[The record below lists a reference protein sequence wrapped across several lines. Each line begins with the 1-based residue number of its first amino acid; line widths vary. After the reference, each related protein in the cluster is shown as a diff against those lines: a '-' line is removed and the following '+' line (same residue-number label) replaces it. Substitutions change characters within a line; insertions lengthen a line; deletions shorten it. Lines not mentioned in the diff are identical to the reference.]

1 MYKISVIIPVYNAE
15 STLKKAIESVISQN
29 WEGNF
34 LEDVEIILVDDNSSD
49 SSLDIIK
56 EYANKYDNISYF
68 TFKDNSGF
76 GGRGRNKGIELSTG
90 EFIILMDNDD
100 IYLENAFI
108 TLYNTIIKEKADLVG
123 ANYKTDTFKNK
134 RLYCPKGYNQNRT
147 LKPTKNQHIFN
158 VITTNCSFAPWAKIY
173 RKSFLK
179 ENNIKFLEDTQF
191 DDAEFFIKC
200 MLYAN
205 KFTIIPNDYVYMY
218 YAYEN
223 SQVRVHDKIHFDAR
237 LNTMKEIDALIKN
250 HGLESDAFITHCLI
264 DLFLMVANLN
274 ESKKEKIEVFMD
286 LYDFEKN
293 FDKIV
298 IHKIELNILNNAI
311 LNKQFKKA
319 IFICK
324 IYSFLYNNNF
334 IRRIYRLWNNKTK
347 KISGI

>member
-29 WEGNF
+29 WKDDF
-34 LEDVEIILVDDNSSD
+34 FEDVEIILVNDNSSD
-49 SSLDIIK
+49 SGLNIIK
-56 EYANKYDNISYF
+56 EYASKYNNISYF

-108 TLYNTIIKEKADLVG
+108 TLYDIIIKENSDLVG
-123 ANYKTDTFKNK
+123 ANYKTDTFKK
-134 RLYCPKGYNQNRT
+134 DRLYCPKGYNKNRT
-147 LKPTKNQHIFN
+147 LNPTKNQQIFDI
-158 VITTNCSFAPWAKIY
+158 ITTTCSFAPWAKIY
-173 RKSFLK
+173 RKSFLE

-200 MLYAN
+200 LLYAN

-218 YAYEN
+218 YTYES
-223 SQVRVHDKIHFDAR
+223 SQVRLHDKIHFDAR
-237 LNTMKEIDALIKN
+237 LNTMKQINNLIKN
-250 HGLESDAFITHCLI
+250 HGLNGDAFIMHCLM

-274 ESKKEKIEVFMD
+274 GSKKEKIEVFEE

-293 FDKIV
+293 FDKI
-298 IHKIELNILNNAI
+298 IIPKTELNILNNAI
-311 LNKQFKKA
+311 LNKQFNKA
-319 IFICK
+319 IFLCK
-324 IYSFLYNNNF
+324 FYSFLYNNSL

-347 KISGI
+347 KIIS